1 MEVIAGGWRECETRG
16 ESWSDEGVVWEDEG
30 GGWEEEAGVSE
41 TDVIYGDSNGVGA
54 TQVRKME
61 R

>member
-1 MEVIAGGWRECETRG
+1 MEVIAGGWREC
-16 ESWSDEGVVWEDEG
+16 WSDEGVVWEDEG